1 MVSTSLAGVVKICSD
16 VLLGVE
22 LWPAGVVRASCGVG
36 VVDVM
41 MVKTPVVVSAGL
53 GVINGLALFAVAG
66 CWC

>member
-1 MVSTSLAGVVKICSD
+1 MVSVSLAGVVKICWY

-22 LWPAGVVRASCGVG
+22 LWPARVVRASCGVG

-41 MVKTPVVVSAGL
+41 MVQTPVVVSAGL

-66 CWC
+66 WS